1 MKKTYDIV
9 LEGVY
14 LHWQGAI
21 FFVAIG
27 QAKSPSLAYRFCFL
41 AWITFT
47 GMKMWHKEKSHN
59 PYWQSICGHCAGTD
73 AWDSE
78 FLCRPGE
85 APSHRL
91 SGGTGTLY
99 GFKCSLIECGKSSS
113 QPSLNRVFIVWRPG
127 GEGEG
132 RGQGSTQLCPAL
144 LSGRYTFKRP
154 GRTPL
159 GQRKIPMRHHII
171 RV

>member
-1 MKKTYDIV
+1 MWKKTYDIV
-9 LEGVY
+9 LEGVC

-59 PYWQSICGHCAGTD
+59 PYWQSICGHCVGTD

-78 FLCRPGE
+78 SLCRPGE

-99 GFKCSLIECGKSSS
+99 GFKCSWSNVGKAAASQVWTEFLLCGG
-113 QPSLNRVFIVWRPG
+113 QEVRGR
-127 GEGEG
+127 EGD
-132 RGQGSTQLCPAL
+132 RAPHNSAL
-144 LSGRYTFKRP
+144 LCFLADIHLKGQEGHLWGKGRYLWDIT
-154 GRTPL
+154 
-159 GQRKIPMRHHII
+159 
-171 RV
+171 